1 MHIVPKCSDIDSM
14 NIKTFSDTTMD
25 GFEEFALTGLGWRGE
40 TSFMRNAMDVQRVS
54 TVTLSSNDA
63 PINIKQLIFVE
74 NDFGEF
80 PREVNVK
87 SKSSIETFIGL
98 VTTA

>member
-1 MHIVPKCSDIDSM
+1 MAK
-14 NIKTFSDTTMD
+14 FGTMD
-25 GFEEFALTGLGWRGE
+25 GFEDFALTGPGWRGE
-40 TSFMRNAMDVQRVS
+40 TSFMRNTMDVQRVP

-80 PREVNVK
+80 PREVTVK
-87 SKSSIETFIGL
+87 RKSSVETFIGL
-98 VTTA
+98 VIAALDHFIY

>member
-1 MHIVPKCSDIDSM
+1 MDSM

-25 GFEEFALTGLGWRGE
+25 GFEDFALTGPGWRGE
-40 TSFMRNAMDVQRVS
+40 TSFMRNAMDFQRVS
-54 TVTLSSNDA
+54 KVTLSSNDA

-74 NDFGEF
+74 NYFGEF
-80 PREVNVK
+80 PREVTVK

-98 VTTA
+98 VTAA